1 MLRLSG
7 LDRLAAL
14 RYNITRDGVAV
25 REHPVGENRLASMKS
40 GGEKHSGSKGEG
52 DSPSDVFE
60 LDRLRQLIELMET
73 HDLTEINLRQGN
85 EKVKLRR
92 GSVVTA
98 APVSVAPV
106 AAAPVPQAAAAAPP
120 ATAPAAEGANIV
132 TIKAPMVGTFY
143 ARPNPESEPFV
154 KVGQRISAD
163 TVVCIIE
170 AMKVFNEIPAEVS
183 GQVVAV
189 LVDDQQAV
197 DFGRPLF
204 KVDTSA

>member
-1 MLRLSG
+1 
-7 LDRLAAL
+7 
-14 RYNITRDGVAV
+14 
-25 REHPVGENRLASMKS
+25 MKS
-40 GGEKHSGSKGEG
+40 GGEKHSGTKGEG
-52 DSPSDVFE
+52 DGPGDVFE

-73 HDLTEINLRQGN
+73 HDLTEINLRQGS

-92 GSVVTA
+92 GSQVTM
-98 APVSVAPV
+98 APL
-106 AAAPVPQAAAAAPP
+106 AAAPAAAAAVPQ
-120 ATAPAAEGANIV
+120 AVAAPAAAAPAESANIV

-143 ARPNPESEPFV
+143 ARPNPEAEPFV
-154 KVGQRISAD
+154 KVGQRINAE

-170 AMKVFNEIPAEVS
+170 AMKVFNEIPAEIS

-189 LVDDQQAV
+189 LADDQQAI

>member
-1 MLRLSG
+1 
-7 LDRLAAL
+7 
-14 RYNITRDGVAV
+14 
-25 REHPVGENRLASMKS
+25 MKS
-40 GGEKHSGSKGEG
+40 GGEKHSGTKGEG
-52 DSPSDVFE
+52 DGPGDVFE

-73 HDLTEINLRQGN
+73 HDLTEINLRQGS

-92 GSVVTA
+92 GSQMTMTPMGL
-98 APVSVAPV
+98 APA
-106 AAAPVPQAAAAAPP
+106 AAAPAPQAAAAP
-120 ATAPAAEGANIV
+120 AAAAPAESANIV

-143 ARPNPESEPFV
+143 ARPNPDSEPFV

-189 LVDDQQAV
+189 LVDDQQAI

>member
-1 MLRLSG
+1 
-7 LDRLAAL
+7 
-14 RYNITRDGVAV
+14 
-25 REHPVGENRLASMKS
+25 MKS
-40 GGEKHSGSKGEG
+40 GGEKHSGGKSEG
-52 DSPSDVFE
+52 DSPGDVFE

-73 HDLTEINLRQGN
+73 HDLTEINLRQGS

-92 GSVVTA
+92 GSAVA
-98 APVSVAPV
+98 MAPMSVAP
-106 AAAPVPQAAAAAPP
+106 AAAPVPQAPAAATPAAAP
-120 ATAPAAEGANIV
+120 ATEGAHIV

-189 LVDDQQAV
+189 LADDQQAI

>member
-1 MLRLSG
+1 
-7 LDRLAAL
+7 
-14 RYNITRDGVAV
+14 
-25 REHPVGENRLASMKS
+25 MKS
-40 GGEKHSGSKGEG
+40 GGDKHSGDKSDGG
-52 DSPSDVFE
+52 NPTGDVFQLE
-60 LDRLRQLIELMET
+60 RLRQLIELMES
-73 HDLTEINLRQGN
+73 HDLTEINLRQGD
-85 EKVKLRR
+85 ETVKLRR
-92 GSVVTA
+92 GHQFASVPMAHAPA
-98 APVSVAPV
+98 ALPP
-106 AAAPVPQAAAAAPP
+106 AAAPTSASPIA
-120 ATAPAAEGANIV
+120 AAEGANIV

-143 ARPNPESEPFV
+143 ARPNPESENFV

-189 LVDDQQAV
+189 LVDDQQPV

>member
-1 MLRLSG
+1 
-7 LDRLAAL
+7 
-14 RYNITRDGVAV
+14 
-25 REHPVGENRLASMKS
+25 MKS
-40 GGEKHSGSKGEG
+40 GGEKHSGGKGEG
-52 DSPSDVFE
+52 DSPGDVFE

-92 GSVVTA
+92 GSQVTM
-98 APVSVAPV
+98 APV
-106 AAAPVPQAAAAAPP
+106 APAPAAAPAPLAAAATPAAAP
-120 ATAPAAEGANIV
+120 AAAEGANIV

-154 KVGQRISAD
+154 KVGQRINAD

-189 LVDDQQAV
+189 LVDDQQAI

>member
-1 MLRLSG
+1 
-7 LDRLAAL
+7 
-14 RYNITRDGVAV
+14 
-25 REHPVGENRLASMKS
+25 MKS
-40 GGEKHSGSKGEG
+40 GGEKHSGPKGEG
-52 DSPSDVFE
+52 DSPGDVFE

-73 HDLTEINLRQGN
+73 HDLSEINLRQGN

-92 GSVVTA
+92 GTQVTMS
-98 APVSVAPV
+98 PMGVAPA
-106 AAAPVPQAAAAAPP
+106 AAAPAPQAAAPTA
-120 ATAPAAEGANIV
+120 APAAESANIV

-170 AMKVFNEIPAEVS
+170 AMKVFNEIPAEIS

-189 LVDDQQAV
+189 LADDQQAI